1 MSRRV
6 AVCLTLLIALVP
18 AGRALAIDEAPAF
31 ADEARQSRYEALT
44 QELRCVVCQS
54 NSIADSNASMA
65 TDLRRL
71 VREMIAAGKTD
82 DEIRDFM
89 TARYG
94 DFVLYKPPLTTRTY
108 LLWASPVL
116 LLLLGLGSVVAV
128 IVRRSQ
134 RPLSAD
140 DTEPGADS

>member
-1 MSRRV
+1 MNRRL
-6 AVCLTLLIALVP
+6 AVCLMLLIALAT
-18 AGRALAIDEAPAF
+18 AGEALAIDEAPAF
-31 ADEARQSRYEALT
+31 TDEPRQLRYEALT

-94 DFVLYKPPLTTRTY
+94 DFVLYKPPLTARTY

-116 LLLLGLGSVVAV
+116 LLLIGVGSVVAV

-134 RPLSAD
+134 RPLAAD
-140 DTEPGADS
+140 DTEPGAGS

>member
-1 MSRRV
+1 MSRRF
-6 AVCLTLLIALVP
+6 AACLALLIALVP
-18 AGRALAIDEAPAF
+18 AGVALAIDEAPAF
-31 ADEARQSRYEALT
+31 TDEPRQLRYEALT

-94 DFVLYKPPLTTRTY
+94 DFVLYKPPLTARTY

-116 LLLLGLGSVVAV
+116 LLLIGVGSVVAV

-134 RPLSAD
+134 RPLAAD
-140 DTEPGADS
+140 DTEPGASS

>member
-1 MSRRV
+1 MSRRF
-6 AVCLTLLIALVP
+6 AVCLTLLMALFP
-18 AGRALAIDEAPAF
+18 GAEALAIDEAPAF
-31 ADEARQSRYEALT
+31 TDEPRQLRYEALT

>member
-1 MSRRV
+1 
-6 AVCLTLLIALVP
+6 
-18 AGRALAIDEAPAF
+18 
-31 ADEARQSRYEALT
+31 
-44 QELRCVVCQS
+44 
-54 NSIADSNASMA
+54 MA

-94 DFVLYKPPLTTRTY
+94 DFVLYKPPLTARTY

-116 LLLLGLGSVVAV
+116 LLLIGVGSVVAV

-134 RPLSAD
+134 RPLAAD
-140 DTEPGADS
+140 DTEPGASS